1 MAWMTQAWVKLTSMC
16 RDLPPSTDTDIS
28 GVNQVHKLRL
38 EPGVAALAAPS
49 HQTLLESAGQ
59 AGLEMSSSCRNG
71 TCRVCLRQ
79 LISGQVRYL
88 IAWPGLSA
96 EEKAQG
102 FILPCVAYPDSDL
115 VLKPPV

>member
-1 MAWMTQAWVKLTSMC
+1 MC
-16 RDLPPSTDTDIS
+16 RNLPTSTDTDIS
-28 GVNQVHKLRL
+28 GENQVHKLWL
-38 EPGVAALAAPS
+38 EAGAAALAAPS
-49 HQTLLESAGQ
+49 HQTLLESASQ

-71 TCRVCLRQ
+71 TCRTCLRQ
-79 LISGQVRYL
+79 LASGQVRYL

-115 VLKPPV
+115 VLKPSV

>member
-1 MAWMTQAWVKLTSMC
+1 ML
-16 RDLPPSTDTDIS
+16 RELPSFSTALA
-28 GVNQVHKLRL
+28 GREAAVYRVCLQ
-38 EPGVAALAAPS
+38 PGTPTLAAPS

-71 TCRVCLRQ
+71 TCRTCLRQ
-79 LISGQVRYL
+79 LASGQVRYL

-102 FILPCVAYPDSDL
+102 FILPCVAYPETDL

>member
-1 MAWMTQAWVKLTSMC
+1 MPPDHSAFPNPDQRCTSQLY
-16 RDLPPSTDTDIS
+16 RLW
-28 GVNQVHKLRL
+28 L
-38 EPGVAALAAPS
+38 EPGAAALAAPN

-59 AGLEMSSSCRNG
+59 AGLEISSSCRNG
-71 TCRVCLRQ
+71 TCRACLRQ
-79 LISGQVRYL
+79 LESGQVRYL

>member
-1 MAWMTQAWVKLTSMC
+1 M
-16 RDLPPSTDTDIS
+16 RRNLPPSNDTEIS
-28 GVNQVHKLRL
+28 GLTQVHKLCL
-38 EPGVAALAAPS
+38 KPGEAALTAPS
-49 HQTLLESAGQ
+49 HQTLLQSAEQ

-71 TCRVCLRQ
+71 TCRTCLRQ
-79 LISGQVRYL
+79 LESGQVRYQ